1 MVLHGLTRAVFLVCV
16 CVCVCVNVP
25 GLLHVAVI

>member
-1 MVLHGLTRAVFLVCV
+1 LTRAVFLVCV